1 MQDDKL
7 RDSIER
13 EIKHLDKLIHSS
25 LEHAEKGG
33 NILIGINSRNIY
45 RTMQNSYKRILQGT
59 H

>member
-13 EIKHLDKLIHSS
+13 EIKHLEKMIYSS
-25 LEHAEKGG
+25 LEYADKEGD
-33 NILIGINSRNIY
+33 IMIGYDNRNIY
-45 RTMQNSYKRILQGT
+45 RTMKDSYKRILDGT

>member
-13 EIKHLDKLIHSS
+13 EIKHLDELIRQS
-25 LEHAEKGG
+25 LEYADKEGD
-33 NILIGINSRNIY
+33 IMIGHTTRNVY
-45 RTMQNSYKRILQGT
+45 RMMQNSYKRILQGT